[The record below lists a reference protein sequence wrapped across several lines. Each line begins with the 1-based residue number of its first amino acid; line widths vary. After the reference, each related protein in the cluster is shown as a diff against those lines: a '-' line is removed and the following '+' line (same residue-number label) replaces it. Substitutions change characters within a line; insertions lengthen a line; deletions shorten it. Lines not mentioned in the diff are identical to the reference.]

1 MTRSRGTDSR
11 HPEWPGSPRE
21 QDSHDPRYAGYD
33 PRTGASH
40 PNYAQNSEPPQYGDP
55 ADGYYAANQPDNS
68 GHSDYYRGAPEGR
81 GESADPWQRL
91 SATAGRSQSAS
102 PQREPVEDPHAG
114 YHYPS
119 AQATGAYGEE
129 HFYDQ
134 QTPPPYRPS
143 DGRGGTNSS
152 YAPQFDAYQQP
163 RAGNQSGY
171 GAEADPTQS
180 LSGFPRPS
188 YGHQEDERAG
198 HPIRPEL
205 RGGNY
210 DHADARF
217 DLGGRRPA
225 HDGPGHSAWPSS
237 DPTGFGAPADPQPH
251 MPLSHDG
258 GQIPRYADEPLPN
271 GQFASASFANQYHGG
286 QYNPIAP
293 QDNEY
298 ESEFEEDDD
307 EEEYRG
313 RSGRKLLIGAAFV
326 GALAMSAGGLYA
338 YDTLFATSSGRGG
351 ADAPVIK
358 ADGEPAR
365 VAPTDPGGRKFPH
378 TDSGVLKKM
387 AKRLPT
393 AAGGRNPND
402 EGSTSPD
409 GNRTKMVTTMIFDRQ
424 GRLVVK
430 DGGQPA
436 ETARPDAPAR
446 PPPESVPS
454 GGSDQPLPGLT
465 IMNGNAFGQPTQAN
479 PERPSAAPTPSVE
492 PKVVA
497 TTKAPT
503 ASVAPLRRGST
514 PGAPPLPTRAPGG
527 ASDTGAP
534 PSSNQ
539 TDTAIVRPVQPVERQ
554 PPRIAAIVKT
564 NPPVR
569 SAPRPPAA
577 TNGYV
582 AVLATKKSRIDAL
595 KSFADLQQKYASV
608 LATTIPSIQVAD
620 LRARG
625 LGKMYRAVVGPPGS
639 RQAAQKVC
647 SRLRASGYKSCWVKA
662 F

>member
-1 MTRSRGTDSR
+1 V
-11 HPEWPGSPRE
+11 
-21 QDSHDPRYAGYD
+21 
-33 PRTGASH
+33 
-40 PNYAQNSEPPQYGDP
+40 QYGDP
-55 ADGYYAANQPDNS
+55 SGGYYPAGQPENPS
-68 GHSDYYRGAPEGR
+68 HSEYYQGSQEGR
-81 GESADPWQRL
+81 GEAADPWQRL
-91 SATAGRSQSAS
+91 SATGGQPHFAP
-102 PQREPVEDPHAG
+102 PQQAPAEDPNAG
-114 YHYPS
+114 YHYPT
-119 AQATGAYGEE
+119 APATGAYGEAD
-129 HFYDQ
+129 YYGQ
-134 QTPPPYRPS
+134 QSPPPYQPAA
-143 DGRGGTNSS
+143 GGADPNSS
-152 YAPQFDAYQQP
+152 YAPQFDAYEQP
-163 RAGNQSGY
+163 TGGNYSGY

-180 LSGFPRPS
+180 LSGFPRPN
-188 YGHQEDERAG
+188 YGNQEEARAV
-198 HPIRPEL
+198 HPTHPEL
-205 RGGNY
+205 RGSNY

-225 HDGPGHSAWPSS
+225 HENAAPPAWPPA
-237 DPTGFGAPADPQPH
+237 DPTGFGGPADAQPY
-251 MPLSHDG
+251 MPLRHDG
-258 GQIPRYADEPLPN
+258 GQVPRYADEPLPN
-271 GQFASASFANQYHGG
+271 GQFASAPFASPYDGG

-293 QDNEY
+293 QENEY
-298 ESEFEEDDD
+298 ESEFEEDEDD
-307 EEEYRG
+307 EAYRG
-313 RSGRKLLIGAAFV
+313 RSGRKMLIASAFV
-326 GALAMSAGGLYA
+326 GAIALAVGGVYA
-338 YDTLFATSSGRGG
+338 YDSLLSPRSGGG
-351 ADAPVIK
+351 GGDAPVIK

-365 VAPTDPGGRKFPH
+365 VAPTDPGGRKFQH

-393 AAGGRNPND
+393 AAAGTNPID

-446 PPPESVPS
+446 PSPESAPS
-454 GGSDQPLPGLT
+454 GGGEQPLPGLT
-465 IMNGNAFGQPTQAN
+465 IMNGNAFGQPTRPN
-479 PERPSAAPTPSVE
+479 SERSEVARPPSVE

-503 ASVAPLRRGST
+503 APVPPLRRRST
-514 PGAPPLPTRAPGG
+514 PGAPPLPTRSPSGESETG
-527 ASDTGAP
+527 AAP
-534 PSSNQ
+534 PSNR
-539 TDTAIVRPVQPVERQ
+539 TDTAIVRPVRPVVRQ

-569 SAPRPPAA
+569 PAPRPSAA

-620 LRARG
+620 LRSRG
-625 LGKMYRAVVGPPGS
+625 LGRMYRAVVGPPGS